1 MQSKLP
7 LLPSGPG
14 GVCLSAFR
22 GPWHRSLWASPARAS
37 SGRCVRQAR
46 NLLAAQSQ
54 RFPRSHRHP
63 FFTPTPAATAE
74 LTHCVSAKPT
84 AGLLCGFF
92 LQTSNHSDSSQ
103 RRVHGPHGPRGP
115 GGLPGRSA
123 RGHGLP
129 GPRSRLWILL
139 RSLRRVLGPPT
150 GRGGPVDALLP
161 KGPGPSGRRLRN
173 TDCRSKRGL
182 PDVRGARR
190 TERSVRSRGPDCP
203 HASAPAL
210 AGPGPGAAT
219 ILPTQRLRSLPV
231 RGSPQQTLG
240 GNCATSPA
248 AIVPA
253 QSPPTAWH
261 RRASA
266 TGTPHP

>member
-46 NLLAAQSQ
+46 DLLAAQSQ
-54 RFPRSHRHP
+54 RFPRSHRHSV
-63 FFTPTPAATAE
+63 FTPTPAATAE

-92 LQTSNHSDSSQ
+92 LQTSNHPDSSQ

-129 GPRSRLWILL
+129 GPRSRVWILL

-161 KGPGPSGRRLRN
+161 KGSRPTGRRQRN
-173 TDCRSKRGL
+173 TDYRSKCGLPNMSGEPGAPRGL
-182 PDVRGARR
+182 FAHGARIAPTRWHQPWQVPGRAPRLFSRRSDCARYRSGARR
-190 TERSVRSRGPDCP
+190 SRRW
-203 HASAPAL
+203 AETAPL
-210 AGPGPGAAT
+210 
-219 ILPTQRLRSLPV
+219 LQR
-231 RGSPQQTLG
+231 Q
-240 GNCATSPA
+240 
-248 AIVPA
+248 
-253 QSPPTAWH
+253 
-261 RRASA
+261 
-266 TGTPHP
+266 